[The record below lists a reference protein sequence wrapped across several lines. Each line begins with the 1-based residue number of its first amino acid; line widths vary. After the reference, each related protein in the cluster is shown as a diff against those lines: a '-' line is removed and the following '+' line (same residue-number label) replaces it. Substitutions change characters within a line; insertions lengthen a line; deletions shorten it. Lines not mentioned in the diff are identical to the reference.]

1 MSFRTVVINK
11 HCKLDFRM
19 NYMEIRQPEGKK
31 RIYLD
36 EIEVL
41 IVENPA
47 ISLTGCLLSELM
59 KRKVK
64 VIFCDGKHNPQGE
77 VVSYY
82 GGYDSARKLRRQLSW
97 SDETKGEVWTAI
109 VTEKIRQQAQFL
121 HELEHEREAG
131 LLDGYVAEMAYM
143 DKHNREGL
151 AHTAI
156 LTKPYY
162 LGVFEL
168 TQEQMFLMTG
178 SYGMSGGI
186 FTGGQRQLR
195 PTATSYANLRG
206 AGHNGTINWPITGS
220 EVASSSIIKGFRDKT
235 GSDGFD
241 IPTECEWEYAN
252 RCGGMAS
259 GFFNDGSD
267 AGIPTSTKFTTVENG
282 NSALERLGRYQ
293 HNGGMTKTDNGDGT
307 YTYTAAAMSS
317 DESVGTAIVGSYEP
331 NAWGFYDMHG
341 NVSEWCNGVW
351 PGTWA
356 TWLNS
361 EGYYCYGKYP
371 LTDDVGPSS
380 ATWGQYS
387 YRIARGGRWSSPA
400 WYCLIPRRGTVGECL
415 YTEGQAAGIRLCWR
429 FPTPAQTQE

>member
-1 MSFRTVVINK
+1 
-11 HCKLDFRM
+11 
-19 NYMEIRQPEGKK
+19 
-31 RIYLD
+31 
-36 EIEVL
+36 
-41 IVENPA
+41 
-47 ISLTGCLLSELM
+47 
-59 KRKVK
+59 
-64 VIFCDGKHNPQGE
+64 
-77 VVSYY
+77 
-82 GGYDSARKLRRQLSW
+82 
-97 SDETKGEVWTAI
+97 
-109 VTEKIRQQAQFL
+109 
-121 HELEHEREAG
+121 
-131 LLDGYVAEMAYM
+131 
-143 DKHNREGL
+143 
-151 AHTAI
+151 
-156 LTKPYY
+156 
-162 LGVFEL
+162 
-168 TQEQMFLMTG
+168 
-178 SYGMSGGI
+178 MSGGI